1 MELFGIKVLKSNW
14 IDINEEG
21 TQYNE
26 VEFLLKSLT
35 KYNDMTIE
43 IQNDWKFRV
52 WNGDNEVI
60 DEFYL
65 IENNEFRNMLYR
77 KYPL

>member
-1 MELFGIKVLKSNW
+1 MELFGIKVLESNW
-14 IDINEEG
+14 IDINEESI
-21 TQYNE
+21 QYNE
-26 VEFLLKSLT
+26 VEFLLESLA

-43 IQNDWKFRV
+43 IQNDWKLKV

-65 IENNEFRNMLYR
+65 IENDEFREKLYR